1 MKVLLDTNVLLRM
14 AVVSH
19 PTHAEAVAA
28 VYRIRQRGDQPAI
41 VPQVLYE
48 YWVVATPPLRRMDW
62 VSAHLRLVWPS
73 MSF

>member
-19 PTHAEAVAA
+19 PTHAEAFAA

-41 VPQVLYE
+41 APGTIRVLSGRNSPHFAE
-48 YWVVATPPLRRMDW
+48 WTG
-62 VSAHLRLVWPS
+62 SQHI
-73 MSF
+73 